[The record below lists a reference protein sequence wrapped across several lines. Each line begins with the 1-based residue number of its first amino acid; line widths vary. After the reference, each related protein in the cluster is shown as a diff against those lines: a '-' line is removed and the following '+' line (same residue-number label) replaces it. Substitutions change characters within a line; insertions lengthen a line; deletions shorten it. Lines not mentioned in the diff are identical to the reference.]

1 MILNAMPDTPFPE
14 NSRRQQEK
22 TSGVTYLHTNDP
34 FAGKAEPA
42 TIDSSHPGQHSLMIL
57 INAQFTFHDWK
68 KNLPLIWDSA
78 KHVDKE
84 IKTMIF
90 ELFKELSTFNFKTF
104 THNDK

>member
-42 TIDSSHPGQHSLMIL
+42 TIDSSHPGQHSLMVL

-68 KNLPLIWDSA
+68 KKCPPNKRVTKLLTKLTSPE
-78 KHVDKE
+78 HP
-84 IKTMIF
+84 
-90 ELFKELSTFNFKTF
+90 
-104 THNDK
+104 

>member
-1 MILNAMPDTPFPE
+1 MCQTIPCQLTEINERFLFNRSLHRSVLGYCNRANDIERHPDTPFPE

-42 TIDSSHPGQHSLMIL
+42 TIDSSHPGQHSLMVL

-68 KNLPLIWDSA
+68 KNV
-78 KHVDKE
+78 HQ
-84 IKTMIF
+84 T
-90 ELFKELSTFNFKTF
+90 NG
-104 THNDK
+104 